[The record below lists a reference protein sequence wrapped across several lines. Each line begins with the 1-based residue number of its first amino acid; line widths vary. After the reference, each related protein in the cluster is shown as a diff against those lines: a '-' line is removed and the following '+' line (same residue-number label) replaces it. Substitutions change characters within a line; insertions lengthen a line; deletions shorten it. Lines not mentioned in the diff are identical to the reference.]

1 MRVLINDHAYEI
13 GRKAFRGVL
22 DIAKKS
28 VPHGIY
34 AVSKDDFCEM
44 KKRNGGLVMEN
55 KTCETCVDN
64 DFGLC
69 DRLGVLVEN
78 DDSCEKHRE
87 KTVERYEREGDQRL
101 EKKAMR

>member
-1 MRVLINDHAYEI
+1 MRVPINDHAYEI

-44 KKRNGGLVMEN
+44 KK
-55 KTCETCVDN
+55 ET
-64 DFGLC
+64 
-69 DRLGVLVEN
+69 E
-78 DDSCEKHRE
+78 DSHEE
-87 KTVERYEREGDQRL
+87 
-101 EKKAMR
+101 